1 MKSYRLFILLYFFL
15 LLIFTNSYG
24 QDFDIVQ
31 TEDIHDSH
39 KFIDSNNDSYA
50 YNKNSVGECKI
61 TLGIVNVNYVKSIN
75 INIGNIT
82 NSTSTASYTRPG
94 SGIIYTLGSLNLGDN
109 TFTLNSYVENIM
121 VSASLAGGSS
131 IHFNE
136 ISMIAEY
143 RSVAYDYDI
152 AGNRTRRYLSIQS
165 LKSGVLNKQQE
176 ANEGTL
182 DWDKLGV
189 KLYPN
194 PTHGQL
200 LLEFKNYP
208 RGNLPKAEVYSLSGQ
223 QMVQQELSANPAG
236 INIEGFPE
244 GTYILKLWVGN
255 EYRTY
260 QIIKR

>member
-24 QDFDIVQ
+24 QESDIIQ
-31 TEDIHDSH
+31 AEGIHH
-39 KFIDSNNDSYA
+39 AN
-50 YNKNSVGECKI
+50 E
-61 TLGIVNVNYVKSIN
+61 
-75 INIGNIT
+75 IT
-82 NSTSTASYTRPG
+82 NSG
-94 SGIIYTLGSLNLGDN
+94 E
-109 TFTLNSYVENIM
+109 V
-121 VSASLAGGSS
+121 
-131 IHFNE
+131 
-136 ISMIAEY
+136 SMIAEY

-152 AGNRTRRYLSIQS
+152 TGNRTRRYLSIQS
-165 LKSGVLNKQQE
+165 LKSGAINQQKE
-176 ANEGTL
+176 ETESTL